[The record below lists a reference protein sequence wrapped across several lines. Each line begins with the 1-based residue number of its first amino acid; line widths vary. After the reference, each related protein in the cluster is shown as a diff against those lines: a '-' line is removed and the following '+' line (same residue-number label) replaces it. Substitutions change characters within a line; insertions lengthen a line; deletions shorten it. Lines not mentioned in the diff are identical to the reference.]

1 MDPAAALA
9 AFQQQIAQLQQQ
21 LAHQSLMGQAAPVA
35 AVARFDRP
43 RLPPPAQY
51 DGRSSSALDGWLRE
65 LQQQFDWYATN
76 DDASRLRFA
85 GALLKGTALDW
96 WASLVDAGAGAPATE
111 STKPATYTEFVAR

>member
-9 AFQQQIAQLQQQ
+9 AFQQMQQQIAQLQQQ

-51 DGRSSSALDGWLRE
+51 DGRSASALDGWLRE
-65 LQQQFDWYATN
+65 LQQQFDWYGTHE
-76 DDASRLRFA
+76 DAKLNQLRFA
-85 GALLKGTALDW
+85 GALLKEIALDW
-96 WASLVDAGAGAPATE
+96 WSSLAEVGAGASPD
-111 STKPATYTEFVAR
+111 SSKP